1 MWEASAAAL
10 LWYGTIACNRTFWR
24 TVGAAEAGLIVVAL
38 LWMAFA
44 IVTEIFVAYDRGVNE
59 SAYWVLSIANLV
71 TLLVVSQC
79 RRDMP

>member
-10 LWYGTIACNRTFWR
+10 LWYGAVAWDGTFWG
-24 TVGAAEAGLIVVAL
+24 TLGAAEAGLIVIAL

-59 SAYWVLSIANLV
+59 SAYWVLAIANLV
-71 TLLVVSQC
+71 TLVVVSHC
-79 RRDMP
+79 RRDVS